1 MVFVIAAFLFALP
14 QANDSSI
21 AYRVPAKLTH
31 DYGLLADVTIK
42 GRAGPFLC
50 QFDSGGDSVLVLD
63 RMKAKAAGLSPTST
77 GLSAGVGSEVIPDER
92 LSDAS
97 LKIGNLRIANQTVVM
112 RPETAEGC
120 VFGVGMLR
128 NYVVQIDYVTPKSLY
143 TSVT

>member
-1 MVFVIAAFLFALP
+1 
-14 QANDSSI
+14 
-21 AYRVPAKLTH
+21 
-31 DYGLLADVTIK
+31 
-42 GRAGPFLC
+42 
-50 QFDSGGDSVLVLD
+50 
-63 RMKAKAAGLSPTST
+63 MKAKAAGLSPTST

-143 TSVT
+143 TSVTMLLLFQE